1 MLLPRV
7 SDPLEK
13 PARAMRE
20 SELSLQAICAVLQR

>member
-1 MLLPRV
+1 MLLPHV
-7 SDPLEK
+7 SDPLAK